1 MKRKLLELSE
11 LVEQIGTVLRA
22 YAIFGTVPTLSQLI
36 SGVRVLREQK
46 GQTQQ

>member
-1 MKRKLLELSE
+1 MRRKLLELSE
-11 LVEQIGTVLRA
+11 LGEQIGTVLRA

-36 SGVRVLREQK
+36 RGVRVLREQK

>member
-11 LVEQIGTVLRA
+11 LVEQIGSVLSS

-36 SGVRVLREQK
+36 SGVRVLRERRGHQ
-46 GQTQQ
+46 